1 MQLLRV
7 VHCVICNN
15 FYNQHWNWYF
25 FVYYKYMHHNKKL
38 PLDLIMSIKQQIV
51 NINRKYQEI
60 NIKSQTYY
68 FFSDMI
74 NMNDFNSSL
83 LKIDKNSF
91 KDIGI
96 YTTLDKSQLEILRIM
111 KIFIM

>member
-1 MQLLRV
+1 M
-7 VHCVICNN
+7 
-15 FYNQHWNWYF
+15 
-25 FVYYKYMHHNKKL
+25 
-38 PLDLIMSIKQQIV
+38 
-51 NINRKYQEI
+51 
-60 NIKSQTYY
+60 YY
-68 FFSDMI
+68 FFNDMI
-74 NMNDFNSSL
+74 NMNDFNSGL